1 MLAKK
6 TPVVVPPP
14 PRKHG
19 VQVPARQPPP
29 RKRGV
34 HVRDGHRMMISDIG
48 YGPRS
53 PYLPHVLPPCKY
65 PKPSS
70 KPEAKPTAKPTDCKD
85 SDCGWNSW
93 ISKERWIQD
102 ERVEYKDHPIDEKTE
117 KLTWN
122 SWNSKERWIQD
133 ERVEYKDH
141 PIGQWSNSLQKWED
155 EKWEDEK
162 TEKLTWNSWNSKEK
176 WIQDE
181 RVEYK
186 DHPIGQWSNSLQKW
200 EDEKWEDEKTEK
212 LTWNS
217 WNSKEQWIQERVE
230 HNDYPIG
237 QWFNSLQKWEEPC
250 CHEVDDDE
258 YELIREEEND
268 VEELIKRT
276 REVLQRHCGEA
287 PGHRSGKRGRSPLP
301 QSYPPPKKSRMGRS
315 GKAVSKRAKS
325 KARDATLSSVY
336 VRELRYSQLSCK
348 ETFQCGRS
356 ISQLVHD
363 LLDRKVSLSEPFL
376 RLTVFETTDEKT
388 HEPIMRCIDNR
399 RLFALKEYA
408 KKSKKADLKVNV
420 HLFSQNT
427 LTQVRRFIQNSDDT
441 DGRNVRLRKSG
452 SNKRCRNRT

>member
-6 TPVVVPPP
+6 TPIVVPPPPRKHGVRVQVPDRQPP

-70 KPEAKPTAKPTDCKD
+70 KPEAKPTATPTDCKD
-85 SDCGWNSW
+85 SDCRWNSW
-93 ISKERWIQD
+93 I
-102 ERVEYKDHPIDEKTE
+102 
-117 KLTWN
+117 
-122 SWNSKERWIQD
+122 SKERWIQD

-162 TEKLTWNSWNSKEK
+162 TEKLTWNSWNSMDK

-200 EDEKWEDEKTEK
+200 EDEKWEDEKTE
-212 LTWNS
+212 NS
-217 WNSKEQWIQERVE
+217 WNSKEKWIQDERVE
-230 HNDYPIG
+230 HKDYPIG
-237 QWFNSLQKWEEPC
+237 QWSNWRQKWEDEKTEKLTEPC

-258 YELIREEEND
+258 YELIREEED
-268 VEELIKRT
+268 HVEELIKTT
-276 REVLQRHCGEA
+276 REVLQRHRGEA
-287 PGHRSGKRGRSPLP
+287 PVHRSGKRGRSPLP
-301 QSYPPPKKSRMGRS
+301 HELSYPPSKKSRMGRG
-315 GKAVSKRAKS
+315 GKAASKRAK
-325 KARDATLSSVY
+325 KARSAKLDGKRELTEVE
-336 VRELRYSQLSCK
+336 VGELRYSQLSCK
-348 ETFQCGRS
+348 ETFTCGRS
-356 ISQLVHD
+356 IPQLVQG
-363 LLDRKVSLSEPFL
+363 LLNGKVSLSAAFL
-376 RLTVFETTDEKT
+376 RLTVFETRDEKT
-388 HEPIMRCIDNR
+388 NEPILRCIDNR

-408 KKSKKADLKVNV
+408 KKSGKDRVMVNV
-420 HLFSQNT
+420 NFFNNNT
-427 LTQVRRFIQNSDDT
+427 LTEVQRFIHNSDDT
-441 DGRNVRLRKSG
+441 NGRGVRLR
-452 SNKRCRNRT
+452 RNRQDKHRQR

>member
-70 KPEAKPTAKPTDCKD
+70 KPEAKPTATPTDCKD
-85 SDCGWNSW
+85 SDCRWNSW
-93 ISKERWIQD
+93 I
-102 ERVEYKDHPIDEKTE
+102 
-117 KLTWN
+117 
-122 SWNSKERWIQD
+122 SKERWIQD

-162 TEKLTWNSWNSKEK
+162 TENSWNSKEK

-181 RVEYK
+181 RVEHK
-186 DHPIGQWSNSLQKW
+186 DYPIGQWSNWRQ
-200 EDEKWEDEKTEK
+200 KWEDEKTEK
-212 LTWNS
+212 LT
-217 WNSKEQWIQERVE
+217 
-230 HNDYPIG
+230 
-237 QWFNSLQKWEEPC
+237 EPC

-258 YELIREEEND
+258 YELIREEED
-268 VEELIKRT
+268 HVEELIKTT
-276 REVLQRHCGEA
+276 REVLQRHRGEA
-287 PGHRSGKRGRSPLP
+287 PVHRSGKRGRSPLP
-301 QSYPPPKKSRMGRS
+301 HELSYPPSKKSRMGRG
-315 GKAVSKRAKS
+315 GKAASKRAK
-325 KARDATLSSVY
+325 KARSAKLDGKRELTEVE
-336 VRELRYSQLSCK
+336 VGELRYSQLSCK
-348 ETFQCGRS
+348 ETFTCGRS
-356 ISQLVHD
+356 IPQLVQG
-363 LLDRKVSLSEPFL
+363 LLNGKVSLSAAFL
-376 RLTVFETTDEKT
+376 RLTVFETRDEKT
-388 HEPIMRCIDNR
+388 NEPILRCIDNR

-408 KKSKKADLKVNV
+408 KKSGKDRVMVNV
-420 HLFSQNT
+420 NFFNNNT
-427 LTQVRRFIQNSDDT
+427 LTEVQRFIHNSDDT
-441 DGRNVRLRKSG
+441 NGRGVRLR
-452 SNKRCRNRT
+452 RNRQDKHRQR